1 MRMPRGRTRLQGEK
15 GVAMMTVLFVGAAM
29 TAMASVAAVATI
41 RDFRA
46 GTDDRKATE
55 ALAYAEAGVD
65 RLIHHIRGGTVSWG
79 QLRKAGCPTVLKV
92 PEGALGRGAF
102 DSYLTVVNPFAA
114 TAADRFPPAAC
125 ATVPSTPKQPLYVA
139 VVSTG
144 THPKAIRVVQQV
156 LKIEDIGL
164 PVGLAAEHVD
174 ANGTPNTTNI
184 SMITEGE
191 IVGRKQLNFAGPDPY
206 YTLGDFWPNHTWTN
220 GLTAS
225 SPVPAGAHS
234 VAGIYLN
241 NNGKD
246 PEFTGAG
253 PKNCTANK
261 DAGNTQSLWDS
272 DGRGG
277 TLSGGCPGQ
286 TGWPPTS
293 LFTEERYNALAPG
306 KLAVE
311 DHEIL
316 KDAAKSFGLY
326 CYIPTSGAYCIR
338 LGTQIGYTTD
348 VSPIVSAGVKNF
360 VAYFEFPTGDRLSN
374 NISWAS
380 TVWNAPTGC
389 NPDPDLNKSVVV
401 IVKNGGVNFSGVN
414 QVNGAFIVDG
424 NFDYTGTPHINGTVI
439 AENFRVRGNA
449 TFSLDTCWVQNMPG
463 PFLGATPIQWS
474 EIDR

>member
-1 MRMPRGRTRLQGEK
+1 MFKSEK

-29 TAMASVAAVATI
+29 TAVASVAAMATI

-55 ALAYAEAGVD
+55 ALAYAEAGID
-65 RLIHHIRGGTVSWG
+65 RLIHQIRGGAVSWG
-79 QLRKAGCPTVLKV
+79 QLKRAGCPNVLEV
-92 PEGALGRGAF
+92 PDGVVGRGSF
-102 DSYLTVVNPFAA
+102 DSYLTVVDPFASS
-114 TAADRFPPAAC
+114 AADRFPPAAC
-125 ATVPSTPKQPLYVA
+125 ATVPATPKDPLYVA

-144 THPKAIRVVQQV
+144 SHPKAVRVVQQV
-156 LKIEDIGL
+156 LKVADIDLPIGL
-164 PVGLAAEHVD
+164 SAENVD
-174 ANGTPNTTNI
+174 ANGTPNTTNV
-184 SMITEGE
+184 SMISEGQ
-191 IVGRKQLNFAGPDPY
+191 IMGRKQMNFSGLDPY
-206 YTLGDFWPNHTWTN
+206 YTLGDFWPGHTWTN
-220 GLTAS
+220 GLTAN

-234 VAGIYLN
+234 VSGIYLN
-241 NNGKD
+241 NNGND
-246 PEFTGAG
+246 PEFTGAA
-253 PKNCTANK
+253 PKNCAANK

-277 TLSGGCPGQ
+277 PHSGGCPGQ
-286 TGWPPTS
+286 VGWPPDS
-293 LFTEERYNALAPG
+293 LFTPADYAALAPG
-306 KLAVE
+306 KLGIE

-316 KDAAKSFGLY
+316 KDAAKSAGLY
-326 CYIPTSGAYCIR
+326 CYIPATGAYCIR

-348 VSPIVSAGVKNF
+348 VAPIVAAGVKNF

-374 NISWAS
+374 NINWAS
-380 TVWNAPTGC
+380 SVWNAPNGC

-414 QVNGAFIVDG
+414 QVNGAFILDG
-424 NFDYTGTPHINGTVI
+424 NFDYTGTPQINGTVI